1 MKKLS
6 KKRYAASPSSLRK
19 SVKDATMKSER
30 KSERI
35 AFFSLRKSVNNAT
48 MKSERRPLQCF
59 TFF

>member
-19 SVKDATMKSER
+19 SVKDATM